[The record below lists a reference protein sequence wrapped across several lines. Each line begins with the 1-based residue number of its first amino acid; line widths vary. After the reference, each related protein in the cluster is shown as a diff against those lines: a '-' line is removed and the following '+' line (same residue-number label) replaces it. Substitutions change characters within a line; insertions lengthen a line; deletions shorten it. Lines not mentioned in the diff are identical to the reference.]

1 MTSIGGLVVVD
12 DTVSGWFV
20 GVEMVVGKLKE
31 NELVSV
37 IVRRC
42 FDVV

>member
-12 DTVSGWFV
+12 DTVSGWCV

-37 IVRRC
+37 LVIRC